1 MLDTI
6 KTNDKYLNTLFSS
19 KDFDFLTS
27 TDKDLNELKNKIEI
41 QEQKK
46 EKIMVFFNKL
56 KETFNSD
63 ITVLNKNEI
72 KNIIEELEIVF
83 KAIGDNINLLNNLEQ
98 FLTQLNQA
106 VIELLVCIDSDSN
119 NEKDYFDDIQNIKEK
134 INNYSTQLNDA
145 NSKILLNDIKIDKF
159 ITSQTTQNYL
169 NTFNINISASSNN
182 SNIITKPD
190 NTNIEKEIDIT
201 KHSEI
206 AHTESNLLLVSE
218 KLNKVFLP
226 YKATEIKRYLTT
238 YPDQYKSFEDV
249 INKEFVL
256 PLDYYIKRPVISRFR
271 EAYSL
276 IRDREGKSII
286 EALKYSVDLMFKYEL
301 NPAIIAA
308 YKTQEE
314 LENYINCLEANQ
326 LNNFNEFEIK
336 FELNP
341 I

>member
-6 KTNDKYLNTLFSS
+6 KTNDKYLNALFSS

-27 TDKDLNELKNKIEI
+27 TDKDLNELKNKIEL

-56 KETFNSD
+56 KETFDSD

-72 KNIIEELEIVF
+72 KNIIEELEVVF

-98 FLTQLNQA
+98 ILTQLNQT
-106 VIELLVCIDSDSN
+106 VIDLLVCIDSDYN
-119 NEKDYFDDIQNIKEK
+119 NEKDYFDEIQNIKEK

-145 NSKILLNDIKIDKF
+145 NSKILLNDIKIDTF
-159 ITSQTTQNYL
+159 IANQTTQNYL
-169 NTFNINISASSNN
+169 NTFNINISDSSNN

-190 NTNIEKEIDIT
+190 NTNVEKGINIT
-201 KHSEI
+201 EHSEI

-226 YKATEIKRYLTT
+226 YKFNEINRYIST
-238 YPDQYKSFEDV
+238 YPDQYSSFEDV
-249 INKEFVL
+249 INKEFIL
-256 PLDYYIKRPVISRFR
+256 PLDYYIKHPVLSRFR

-276 IRDREGKSII
+276 IRDREGKSIV

-301 NPAIIAA
+301 NPVIIAA
-308 YKTQEE
+308 CKTQEQ
-314 LENYINCLEANQ
+314 LEYYINCLETNQ
-326 LNNFNEFEIK
+326 LNNFNEFEIR